1 MNLKIEPPPYEQILW
16 NYTNKIWGGSMVQQ
30 QILKGEA
37 GPFPIK
43 FFQGL
48 SFLQLEITLSFAK
61 LRYTLHYAAII
72 L

>member
-1 MNLKIEPPPYEQILW
+1 
-16 NYTNKIWGGSMVQQ
+16 MVQQ

-37 GPFPIK
+37 GPFSIK

-61 LRYTLHYAAII
+61 LCYTLHYAAII

>member
-1 MNLKIEPPPYEQILW
+1 
-16 NYTNKIWGGSMVQQ
+16 MVQQ

-37 GPFPIK
+37 GPFPTK

>member
-1 MNLKIEPPPYEQILW
+1 
-16 NYTNKIWGGSMVQQ
+16 MVQQ

-72 L
+72 LWKKVIQSCLKNEPENIP